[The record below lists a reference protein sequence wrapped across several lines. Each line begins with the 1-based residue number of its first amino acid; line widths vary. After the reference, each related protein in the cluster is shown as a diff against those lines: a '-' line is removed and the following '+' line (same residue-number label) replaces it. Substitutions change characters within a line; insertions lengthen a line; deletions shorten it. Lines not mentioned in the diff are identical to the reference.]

1 MKWKKTYRKNIKFL
15 KILKAWAIW
24 KKTETTWMKQPALK
38 KKKPEQRDCKTEKK
52 NDKNRQT
59 NANLGRQP
67 QTIHAEGRM

>member
-1 MKWKKTYRKNIKFL
+1 
-15 KILKAWAIW
+15 
-24 KKTETTWMKQPALK
+24 MKQPAL
-38 KKKPEQRDCKTEKK
+38 KKKPEQRDCKTERKK